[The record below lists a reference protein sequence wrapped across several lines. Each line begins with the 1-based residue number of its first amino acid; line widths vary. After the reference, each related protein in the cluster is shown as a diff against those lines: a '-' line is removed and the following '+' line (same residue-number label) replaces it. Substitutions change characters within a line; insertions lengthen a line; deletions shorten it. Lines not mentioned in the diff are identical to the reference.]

1 MFKLDFRDTDVLAIR
16 VSFRFQ
22 DLCIHDPLHFFKV
35 RYTVVCFGSIQHH
48 GWSPSTTGTSIWEEV
63 ILINVQVVL
72 LLQEF
77 LVGIIEHIP
86 VLLNYLDL
94 LPIFEVPH
102 RFEY

>member
-1 MFKLDFRDTDVLAIR
+1 MCKLDFRDTDVLAIR

-35 RYTVVCFGSIQHH
+35 RYTVVYFG
-48 GWSPSTTGTSIWEEV
+48 GIWEEV

-94 LPIFEVPH
+94 PPIFEVPH